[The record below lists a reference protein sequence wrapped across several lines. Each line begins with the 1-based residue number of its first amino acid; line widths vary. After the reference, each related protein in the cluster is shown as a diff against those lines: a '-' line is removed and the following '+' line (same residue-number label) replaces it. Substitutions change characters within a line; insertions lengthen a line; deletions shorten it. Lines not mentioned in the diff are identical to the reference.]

1 MGHCGI
7 HSYQF
12 NDIQSTSSPNFLLY
26 WANLFSPSQPL
37 SHANVYARF
46 VILSLFSNLQEGVPD
61 TIANLRL
68 AGMIV
73 WVLTGDKQETAINIA
88 HSCKLFTEK
97 MEIIKLNAHSR
108 DSAEQILNK
117 NLEEIKHFNENI
129 DESQHNES
137 DNQGKKVI
145 CTKNTASLT
154 VHPVTSFEIS
164 KPKVIRTFLVES
176 KFLISKDGCEK
187 QMYETFIAM

>member
-1 MGHCGI
+1 M
-7 HSYQF
+7 
-12 NDIQSTSSPNFLLY
+12 
-26 WANLFSPSQPL
+26 
-37 SHANVYARF
+37 
-46 VILSLFSNLQEGVPD
+46 PD

-88 HSCKLFTEK
+88 YSCKLFTEK

-108 DSAEQILNK
+108 DSAEQILTK

-145 CTKNTASLT
+145 FIYIKHSIIDRPPCN
-154 VHPVTSFEIS
+154 
-164 KPKVIRTFLVES
+164 
-176 KFLISKDGCEK
+176 LI
-187 QMYETFIAM
+187 

>member
-1 MGHCGI
+1 MI
-7 HSYQF
+7 IFRY
-12 NDIQSTSSPNFLLY
+12 
-26 WANLFSPSQPL
+26 
-37 SHANVYARF
+37 VYARF
-46 VILSLFSNLQEGVPD
+46 EILSLFSNLQEGVPD

-88 HSCKLFTEK
+88 YSCKLFTEK

-108 DSAEQILNK
+108 DSAEQILTK

-145 CTKNTASLT
+145 FIYIKHSIIDRPPCN
-154 VHPVTSFEIS
+154 
-164 KPKVIRTFLVES
+164 
-176 KFLISKDGCEK
+176 LI
-187 QMYETFIAM
+187 